1 MIEAKQTYC
10 GQRVRYGD
18 FFRVCDVHTDLPEE
32 DAIKWCFEH
41 LYNNRVVPPIQEW
54 KANIGYGAPK
64 FNDAGY
70 YFAGYYSTRKFEGG
84 FEFTICEPYAD

>member
-18 FFRVCDVHTDLPEE
+18 FFHVWDVHTDLPEE

-54 KANIGYGAPK
+54 KAT
-64 FNDAGY
+64 
-70 YFAGYYSTRKFEGG
+70 TRPGNLRAALNSLSASRMRTDGG
-84 FEFTICEPYAD
+84 